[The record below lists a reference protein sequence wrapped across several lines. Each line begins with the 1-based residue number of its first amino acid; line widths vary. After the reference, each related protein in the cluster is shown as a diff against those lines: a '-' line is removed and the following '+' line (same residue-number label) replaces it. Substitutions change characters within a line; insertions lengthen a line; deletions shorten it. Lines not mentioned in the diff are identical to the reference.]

1 MRNSYNFIV
10 NQIKLLWC
18 RVKKIEESGSTG
30 GGIQSVQP
38 GTNITVDNT
47 DPANPTISVEGGG
60 DFIPLS
66 GTEEGNTVTGVI
78 TGNEEFNKQGD
89 RKAFAQMSDVYDST
103 DNLKNVVNVGNYS
116 AKPISFLDSGDGI
129 NGSMDGKI
137 GVNSNTYSFF
147 FGNMPLNQT
156 GNYNASFGYDSLPAL
171 TSGNYNV
178 SFGSSGLKGI
188 TTGSYNSS
196 LGYRAGGAIASSVYN
211 VFVGANAG
219 LKFLNQQIAVSD
231 LESISPA
238 LSDLAKN
245 IYSSMSGYNST
256 NQTFEISMNTLIG
269 GNCLNGYNSATRAIG
284 STIIGTST
292 LHNIPYRLYNVISIG
307 VGNYST
313 IANSTLNN
321 AILIGNHI
329 NANNI
334 GNKLVID
341 NGINARV
348 NASNALIYGD
358 FAAKTLKING
368 KFYLNS
374 SHLTNAQGNSD
385 FSKRMLFNPT
395 TGELGYADEISGG
408 TTINANKQRFTGD
421 TISAKTLSHT
431 PVTNSVSVIL
441 NGIELDEQ
449 GGDYTISGTTVTL
462 LNEPLTTDI
471 IIIKYLY

>member
-10 NQIKLLWC
+10 KQIKLLWC

-66 GTEEGNTVTGVI
+66 GTEEGKPVTGII

-116 AKPISFLDSGDGI
+116 AKPISFLHSGDGI
-129 NGSMDGKI
+129 TGSMNGNI
-137 GVNSNTYSFF
+137 GVNATYSFF

-156 GNYNASFGYDSLPAL
+156 GFFNASFGYNSLSAL

-188 TTGSYNSS
+188 TTGNYNSS
-196 LGYRAGGAIASSVYN
+196 LGYNAGGAIASSVYN

-219 LKFLNQQIAVSD
+219 AKFLNQQIAVSD
-231 LESISPA
+231 LETISPA
-238 LSDLAKN
+238 LSNLAKN

-256 NQTFEISMNTLIG
+256 DQTFEISMNTLIG
-269 GNCLNGYNSATRAIG
+269 GNSVNGSNSATRAIG
-284 STIIGTST
+284 STIIGAST
-292 LHNIPYRLYNVISIG
+292 LHNIPFRLYNTISIG

-313 IANSTLNN
+313 IANSTINN
-321 AILIGNHI
+321 AIIIGNHI
-329 NANNI
+329 NTNNI

-348 NASNALIYGD
+348 DASNALLYGD
-358 FAAKTLKING
+358 FSGRWLKVNG

-408 TTINANKQRFTGD
+408 TTINANKQRFMGD

-431 PVTNSVSVIL
+431 PMTNSVSVIL

-449 GGDYTISGTTVTL
+449 GGDYTISGTTVNL